1 MNIRSPADLLTN
13 TILLAATREVFED
26 LTLLHDT
33 VLVCQAPSSTVIL
46 HLSSAFLAV
55 EYSAF
60 CSRPPDGKS
69 PTPARLLMSAE

>member
-33 VLVCQAPSSTVIL
+33 VLVCQAP
-46 HLSSAFLAV
+46 
-55 EYSAF
+55 
-60 CSRPPDGKS
+60 
-69 PTPARLLMSAE
+69 